1 MACLACSNTP
11 TFLRQSFA
19 AVFGLKIAALNIA
32 LPIGISFYT
41 FQLISYVI
49 DVYRADV
56 EPQRDYVAFA
66 AYISMFPQLIAGP
79 IVRYSDIE
87 AELTARAYGA
97 DKAAYG
103 ARRFILGL
111 GKKVLIANVLAEL
124 VNAFKASGEKSTLF
138 CSGICRGI
146 HAACVF
152 RFFRIQRHG
161 DWSWLDIQA

>member
-1 MACLACSNTP
+1 
-11 TFLRQSFA
+11 
-19 AVFGLKIAALNIA
+19 
-32 LPIGISFYT
+32 
-41 FQLISYVI
+41 
-49 DVYRADV
+49 
-56 EPQRDYVAFA
+56 
-66 AYISMFPQLIAGP
+66 MFPQLIAGP

-138 CSGICRGI
+138 YWIY
-146 HAACVF
+146 AAAYMMHVYF
-152 RFFRIQRHG
+152 DFPDTATWRLALAQYSASRSPKTSIIPI
-161 DWSWLDIQA
+161 LPQA